1 MRPHEKL
8 DVWNK
13 SMDLVV
19 AIYKQTE
26 MLPADEKIWANVTN

>member
-13 SMDLVV
+13 AIAMVTLVYE
-19 AIYKQTE
+19 ATKQFPTDCRKPYE
-26 MLPADEKIWANVTN
+26 TV